1 MSPTERW
8 ESGRSTRSS
17 TRRSSSR
24 MATRVSRGFP
34 EISIS
39 RFKAVTL
46 APRRETSAS
55 REPVVFPAIVQL
67 ARPIWRG
74 HRDDSIGEA
83 AERRQSPMHGGKR
96 KTSDRS
102 GQHNGRTK
110 AVDGGR
116 RRGNATCPKRNGCPG
131 HKRSSMI
138 WSGSVRAFRR
148 LERVPCPG
156 TPSLQGNNTLSE
168 ERGVRTDIAGTAGRL
183 LSGGKHCR
191 GFFQKRSGR
200 VSALSRYFPR
210 LSLRG
215 RIRPTICSRVRTAQS
230 RRVEGIE

>member
-46 APRRETSAS
+46 APRRETAAPGK
-55 REPVVFPAIVQL
+55 PVVFPAIVQL

-96 KTSDRS
+96 KTSGRL
-102 GQHNGRTK
+102 GQHNGR
-110 AVDGGR
+110 DEGGR
-116 RRGNATCPKRNGCPG
+116 RRTKAGKCHVSKRNGCRG
-131 HKRSSMI
+131 HK
-138 WSGSVRAFRR
+138 G
-148 LERVPCPG
+148 
-156 TPSLQGNNTLSE
+156 
-168 ERGVRTDIAGTAGRL
+168 
-183 LSGGKHCR
+183 
-191 GFFQKRSGR
+191 
-200 VSALSRYFPR
+200 
-210 LSLRG
+210 
-215 RIRPTICSRVRTAQS
+215 
-230 RRVEGIE
+230 